1 MSKNKR
7 FETLLSLF
15 MMALTAIIAIISVS
29 LWMPVIV
36 TYFFGGMSLLFAVI
50 VAANVCEENK

>member
-15 MMALTAIIAIISVS
+15 MTILTAAIAIISVS
-29 LWMPVIV
+29 LNLPVIV

>member
-15 MMALTAIIAIISVS
+15 MMILTAAIAIISVS
-29 LWMPVIV
+29 LYLPAIV

-50 VAANVCEENK
+50 VTANVCEENK

>member
-1 MSKNKR
+1 MNRNKR

-15 MMALTAIIAIISVS
+15 MMILTAAETIISVS
-29 LWMPVIV
+29 LYLPVII